1 MPSKNKDKNKQK
13 NKQKKDKQNKATMA
27 EKADRHD
34 LYEQSV
40 QCVEAEIDFVDE
52 IFTKLRDRTAKYLRE
67 DFCGTG
73 NTSCEWARRRKTNH
87 AVGIDLD
94 EEVVD
99 WGRKNKIGKLKPEQA
114 KRVEL
119 RIEDVMQADT
129 SPMDIVLAMNFSYW
143 LFEDRPT
150 MIQYF
155 KRVRGALADDGIFF
169 LDAFGGYDAP
179 RVLKERTK
187 FKKHTYI
194 WEQAYFNP
202 INNHMRCHIHFKM
215 KDGSKLE
222 KAFTYE
228 WRLWSLPEIRE
239 LLLDA
244 GFSKATVYWQG
255 SDEDGDGDGEF
266 FPTEEGEADAGW
278 IAYIV
283 AEK

>member
-1 MPSKNKDKNKQK
+1 MSSKNKDKKKSRKDSQK
-13 NKQKKDKQNKATMA
+13 AKKPTMA
-27 EKADRHD
+27 EQADRHV
-34 LYEQSV
+34 LYEESV
-40 QCVEAEIDFVDE
+40 QCVEAEIDFVDAT
-52 IFTKLRDRTAKYLRE
+52 FKQLRGRNAKHLRE

-73 NTSCEWARRRKTNH
+73 NTSCEWVRRRKSNH

-94 EEVVD
+94 EEVVN
-99 WGRKNKIGKLKPEQA
+99 WGRKHKIGALKPEQA
-114 KRVEL
+114 KRIEL
-119 RIEDVMQADT
+119 RIEDVMDAET
-129 SPMDIVLAMNFSYW
+129 PPMDMVLAMNFSYW
-143 LFEDRPT
+143 LFEERPT
-150 MIQYF
+150 LLKYF
-155 KRVRGALADDGIFF
+155 KRVRAALADDGIMF
-169 LDAFGGYDAP
+169 LDAFGGYEAP

-215 KDGSKLE
+215 KDGSKLD
-222 KAFTYE
+222 KAFSYE

-255 SDEDGDGDGEF
+255 DDEETDEGDGEF
-266 FPTEEGEADAGW
+266 YPAEEGDADAGW
-278 IAYIV
+278 LAYIV

>member
-1 MPSKNKDKNKQK
+1 MPSKNKAKNKQD
-13 NKQKKDKQNKATMA
+13 NDKQEKATMA
-27 EKADRHD
+27 EKADRHV
-34 LYEQSV
+34 LYEESV
-40 QCVEAEIDFVDE
+40 QCVEAEIDFVDQTFKE
-52 IFTKLRDRTAKYLRE
+52 LRGRPAKHLRE

-73 NTSCEWARRRKTNH
+73 NTSCEWVSRRKTNY

-94 EEVVD
+94 EEVVA
-99 WGRKNKIGKLKPEQA
+99 WGRKNKVGNLKPEQA
-114 KRVEL
+114 KRIEL
-119 RIEDVMQADT
+119 RVEDVMEAET
-129 SPMDIVLAMNFSYW
+129 APMDIVLAMNFSYW

-150 MIQYF
+150 LLKYF
-155 KRVRGALADDGIFF
+155 QRAHGALADDGIMF
-169 LDAFGGYDAP
+169 LDAFGGHDAP

-222 KAFTYE
+222 KAFSYE

-239 LLLDA
+239 LLLEA

-255 SDEDGDGDGEF
+255 EEDEDGEEEF
-266 FPTEEGEADAGW
+266 YPTEEGDADAGW

>member
-1 MPSKNKDKNKQK
+1 MPSKSKDKNKT
-13 NKQKKDKQNKATMA
+13 KKKKKPTMA
-27 EKADRHD
+27 EQADRHD

-40 QCVEAEIDFVDE
+40 QCTEAEIDFVDAT
-52 IFTKLRDRTAKYLRE
+52 FTQLRNRTAKYLRE

-73 NTSCEWARRRKTNH
+73 NTSCEWASRRKTNE

-94 EEVVD
+94 EEVVA
-99 WGRKNKIGKLKPEQA
+99 WGRKNKIGKLKPDQA

-119 RIEDVMQADT
+119 RIEDVMEAET
-129 SPMDIVLAMNFSYW
+129 SPMDMVLAMNFSYW

-150 MIQYF
+150 LRKYF
-155 KRVRGALADDGIFF
+155 ERVRGALADDGIFF

-239 LLLDA
+239 LLLEA
-244 GFSKATVYWQG
+244 GFRKAAVYWQG
-255 SDEDGDGDGEF
+255 DDEDGEGDGEF
-266 FPTEEGEADAGW
+266 FPTEEGEPDAGW

>member
-1 MPSKNKDKNKQK
+1 MSSKSKDKNKGKNKDKTKP
-13 NKQKKDKQNKATMA
+13 TMA
-27 EKADRHD
+27 EQADRHV
-34 LYEQSV
+34 LYEESV
-40 QCVEAEIDFVDE
+40 QCVEAEIDFVDQTFHE
-52 IFTKLRDRTAKYLRE
+52 LRNRTAKYLRE

-73 NTSCEWARRRKTNH
+73 NTSCEWIRRRKTNH
-87 AVGIDLD
+87 AIGIDLD
-94 EEVVD
+94 AEVVN
-99 WGRKNKIGKLKPEQA
+99 WGREHKIGELTPAQA

-119 RIEDVMQADT
+119 RIEDVMEAET
-129 SPMDIVLAMNFSYW
+129 PAMDIVLAMNFSYW

-150 MIQYF
+150 LLKYF
-155 KRVRGALADDGIFF
+155 QRVHGALADDGIMF
-169 LDAFGGYDAP
+169 LDAFGGHDAP
-179 RVLKERTK
+179 RELKERTK

-202 INNHMRCHIHFKM
+202 ITNHMRCHIHFKM

-222 KAFTYE
+222 KAFSYE

-239 LLLDA
+239 LLLEA

-255 SDEDGDGDGEF
+255 EEDEDGEEEF
-266 FPTEEGEADAGW
+266 YPTEEGDADAGW

>member
-1 MPSKNKDKNKQK
+1 MPPKNKG
-13 NKQKKDKQNKATMA
+13 KKDKPKKVTMA
-27 EKADRHD
+27 EVADRHD

-52 IFTKLRDRTAKYLRE
+52 TFTALRGRKAKSLRE

-73 NTSCEWARRRKTNH
+73 NTSCEWVRRRNSNH
-87 AVGIDLD
+87 AIGVDLD
-94 EEVVD
+94 TEVLE
-99 WGRKNKIGKLKPEQA
+99 WGRKHKVGSLTPAQS
-114 KRVEL
+114 KRVKL
-119 RIEDVMQADT
+119 LNEDVMQVETD
-129 SPMDIVLAMNFSYW
+129 PMDIVLAMNFSYW

-150 MIQYF
+150 LRKYF
-155 KRVRGALADDGIFF
+155 ERVRSALADDGIMF
-169 LDAFGGYDAP
+169 LDAFGGYDAY
-179 RVLKERTK
+179 RELKERTK

-194 WEQAYFNP
+194 WEQAHFNP

-215 KDGSKLE
+215 KDGSRLE
-222 KAFTYE
+222 KAFSYE

-239 LLLDA
+239 LLLEA

-255 SDEDGDGDGEF
+255 EDEETGEGDGEF
-266 FPTEEGEADAGW
+266 YPTEEGEADAGW

>member
-1 MPSKNKDKNKQK
+1 MPSKNKDKSKQK

-52 IFTKLRDRTAKYLRE
+52 TFTKLRNRTAKYLRE

-73 NTSCEWARRRKTNH
+73 NTSCEWVRRRKTNH

-119 RIEDVMQADT
+119 RIDDVMKADT

-155 KRVRGALADDGIFF
+155 ERVRGALADDGIFF

-187 FKKHTYI
+187 FKKHTYT

-215 KDGSKLE
+215 KDGSKLD

>member
-1 MPSKNKDKNKQK
+1 MSSKSKDKKNNKS
-13 NKQKKDKQNKATMA
+13 KKPTMA
-27 EKADRHD
+27 ELADRHD

-52 IFTKLRDRTAKYLRE
+52 TFTELRGRNAKYLRE

-73 NTSCEWARRRKTNH
+73 NTSCEWVCRRNSNH
-87 AVGIDLD
+87 AIGVDLD
-94 EEVVD
+94 TEVLE
-99 WGRKNKIGKLKPEQA
+99 WGRKHKVGGLTPAQSKRIKLLE
-114 KRVEL
+114 
-119 RIEDVMQADT
+119 EDVMQVETD
-129 SPMDIVLAMNFSYW
+129 PMDVVLAMNFSYW

-150 MIQYF
+150 LRKYF
-155 KRVRGALADDGIFF
+155 ERVHGALASDGIFF
-169 LDAFGGYDAP
+169 LDAFGGYDAH

-215 KDGSKLE
+215 KDGSKME
-222 KAFTYE
+222 KAFSYE

-239 LLLDA
+239 LLLEA

-255 SDEDGDGDGEF
+255 TEEETGEGDGEF
-266 FPTEEGEADAGW
+266 YPTEEGEADAGW